1 MWKQR
6 FPCLRNLLRHYH
18 KAKKTI
24 IATAVLHNLSIHWND
39 QVPDDEVSDVENGID
54 NLHIQ
59 DQLGNQYYIEEDQ
72 AELKSSENMARFFGD
87 TLCNSVPER
96 RRREG
101 IVWCTEAN
109 ILCTRTV

>member
-6 FPCLRNLLRHYH
+6 FPCLRNLLRHYY

-39 QVPDDEVSDVENGID
+39 QVPDDKVSDVENGID

-59 DQLGNQYYIEEDQ
+59 DQFGNQYYIEEDQ

-109 ILCTRTV
+109 ILCTSTD